1 MKLFIGLISM
11 LFLFS
16 FKSNAEGPS
25 ESTIAETRANEQ
37 AGIDFAKKVQEAKT
51 LGVGTSGDQQAEIA
65 KQMLIIKENQEKA
78 EKMLKEMDADQ

>member
-25 ESTIAETRANEQ
+25 ESTIA
-37 AGIDFAKKVQEAKT
+37 
-51 LGVGTSGDQQAEIA
+51 
-65 KQMLIIKENQEKA
+65 
-78 EKMLKEMDADQ
+78 